1 MRVLIIEDERAVSDQ
16 FRDHLIDLGHDAI
29 VAPSAEDALRML
41 TSGSPDAIVLDLGL
55 PGIDGLEF
63 LRLPAVLARSIPVIV
78 ISGTASEAQARD
90 CLKYG
95 ALDFVRKPVPLSR
108 LSEVLGFLE
117 LHVLNAQLVEQVRNL
132 DRRRYARVPAV
143 FPVRIIEYA
152 GAEWLGMSVDISPFG
167 MKLRGE
173 KALKEGATAK
183 LHFTPTDGPPS
194 ITLLSVLVR
203 IDPDGQAFYFV
214 NLTKAEFQ
222 RLSAI
227 VQSLGNRSR

>member
-1 MRVLIIEDERAVSDQ
+1 MRVVIIEDERAVSDL

-41 TSGSPDAIVLDLGL
+41 AIGPVDAILLDLGL
-55 PGIDGLEF
+55 PGISGLEF

-78 ISGTASEAQARD
+78 ISGTATEAQARD

-95 ALDFVRKPVPLSR
+95 ALDFVPKPVPLSR

-117 LHVLNAQLVEQVRNL
+117 LHVLNTQLVEQVRNL

-143 FPVRIIEYA
+143 FPVRIMEYA
-152 GAEWLGMSVDISPFG
+152 GPERLGMSVDISTFG

-173 KALKEGATAK
+173 AGLKEGATVK
-183 LHFTPTDGPPS
+183 LHFTPPDGPPS
-194 ITLLSVLVR
+194 VTLLSVLVR
-203 IDPDGQAFYFV
+203 VDPDGQAFYFV
-214 NLTKAEFQ
+214 TLTKAEFQ
-222 RLSAI
+222 RMSAI